1 MRRPKIA
8 ATIAVAA
15 ITLAPAGTLTANAAP
30 SAERAFATKAEA
42 EAFLVKALPEVT
54 EANPR
59 YRAPGSDI
67 ETRWLTK
74 AITFSPSPDGG
85 VLVAMQEAV
94 LDYRG
99 DGVVREGSHGA
110 AFPIDAVDVAV
121 IAGSGE
127 IVDKLEDAHGVLL
140 KCRSAPCIET
150 DRNGVKS
157 MDAAT
162 DISVADSVALA
173 RIAAAFRALQRGSG
187 LP

>member
-1 MRRPKIA
+1 M
-8 ATIAVAA
+8 V
-15 ITLAPAGTLTANAAP
+15 NAA
-30 SAERAFATKAEA
+30 SSVEAAFATQAEA
-42 EAFLVKALPEVT
+42 EAFLAKALPEAT

-59 YRAPGSDI
+59 YLAPGSDI

-74 AITFSPSPDGG
+74 AITFSPSADGG
-85 VLVAMQEAV
+85 ILVAMHEAV

-99 DGVVREGSHGA
+99 QAVLREGSHDA
-110 AFPIDAVDVAV
+110 AFAIDAIDVAL

-127 IVDKLEDAHGVLL
+127 IVDKLDVAAGVLF

-162 DISVADSVALA
+162 DISVANSVALA
-173 RIAAAFRALQRGSG
+173 RIVAAFRALQRRAG

>member
-1 MRRPKIA
+1 MVA
-8 ATIAVAA
+8 AAVA
-15 ITLAPAGTLTANAAP
+15 LAAGRMFTANVAP
-30 SAERAFATKAEA
+30 SAEMAFTTKAEA
-42 EAFLVKALPEVT
+42 EAFLAKALPEVT

-74 AITFSPSPDGG
+74 AITFSQSAEGG
-85 VLVAMQEAV
+85 VWVATHEAV

-99 DGVVREGSHGA
+99 DAVVREGSHDA
-110 AFPIDAVDVAV
+110 AFAVDAIDVAL
-121 IAGSGE
+121 IAASGE
-127 IVDKLEDAHGVLL
+127 IVDKLEAAAGVLF

-150 DRNGVKS
+150 DRDGIKS